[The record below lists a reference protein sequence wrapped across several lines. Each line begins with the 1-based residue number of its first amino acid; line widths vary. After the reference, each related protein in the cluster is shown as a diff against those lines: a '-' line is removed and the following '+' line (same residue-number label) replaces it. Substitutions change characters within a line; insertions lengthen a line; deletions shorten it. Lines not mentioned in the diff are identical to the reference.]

1 MRELVILV
9 ADSTMEAVLRAFFG
23 RESWDLTLQCGQF
36 DVWPEEDIFH
46 DPLHTDGG
54 VHKSAQELLRPYLS
68 THSRA
73 MVVLDQKFG
82 GQLPAADVRQDI
94 LARLNQNGW
103 HDRCE
108 VVVVDPELE
117 VWLWQNSPHVKQALM
132 FSGSLRQ
139 HLQDNGQWPA
149 GAPKPLEPKETIQA
163 LVKAKKALKT
173 KVVYSRIARSI
184 SIQGCTD
191 QSFDL
196 FANTIRLWFP
206 QGAP

>member
-1 MRELVILV
+1 
-9 ADSTMEAVLRAFFG
+9 
-23 RESWDLTLQCGQF
+23 
-36 DVWPEEDIFH
+36 
-46 DPLHTDGG
+46 
-54 VHKSAQELLRPYLS
+54 
-68 THSRA
+68 
-73 MVVLDQKFG
+73 
-82 GQLPAADVRQDI
+82 
-94 LARLNQNGW
+94 
-103 HDRCE
+103 
-108 VVVVDPELE
+108 
-117 VWLWQNSPHVKQALM
+117 M

>member
-1 MRELVILV
+1 MAAWLADGENVRDIARATGLTEGAIYWHLKQIYRKLPISRQVDLTTMSPTLPILAV

-23 RESWDLTLQCGQF
+23 RE
-36 DVWPEEDIFH
+36 
-46 DPLHTDGG
+46 
-54 VHKSAQELLRPYLS
+54 
-68 THSRA
+68 
-73 MVVLDQKFG
+73 
-82 GQLPAADVRQDI
+82 
-94 LARLNQNGW
+94 
-103 HDRCE
+103 
-108 VVVVDPELE
+108 
-117 VWLWQNSPHVKQALM
+117 QALM